1 MALMRRVAALGAA
14 VAAARQYARQNPEKV
29 NRYADQAA
37 SFIDQRTHGR
47 FRRQLDTALR
57 QVRKETSVPGR
68 GAVRAEPG
76 RPVRPAAVPH
86 RRGGRLRVTRELRHP
101 ALPQRAHRPLSS
113 IREQPSA
120 HHLLEEAADA
130 VLAVHE
136 VHLEDPVA
144 AAPGGVDCAVHRG
157 VVARR

>member
-37 SFIDQRTHGR
+37 SFIDQRTRGR

-68 GAVRAEPG
+68 SRFGPSQAG
-76 RPVRPAAVPH
+76 QY
-86 RRGGRLRVTRELRHP
+86 G
-101 ALPQRAHRPLSS
+101 PQQFRT
-113 IREQPSA
+113 
-120 HHLLEEAADA
+120 
-130 VLAVHE
+130 
-136 VHLEDPVA
+136 
-144 AAPGGVDCAVHRG
+144 GGVGGSDSTANG
-157 VVARR
+157 ADTDLGTRRYPSERTDR

>member
-37 SFIDQRTHGR
+37 AFVDQRTKGR

-68 GAVRAEPG
+68 GRFGPSQAG
-76 RPVRPAAVPH
+76 QY
-86 RRGGRLRVTRELRHP
+86 G
-101 ALPQRAHRPLSS
+101 PQQYRS
-113 IREQPSA
+113 
-120 HHLLEEAADA
+120 
-130 VLAVHE
+130 
-136 VHLEDPVA
+136 
-144 AAPGGVDCAVHRG
+144 GGVGGATGTDGELGTQRYPSE
-157 VVARR
+157 RTDR